1 MRGEGGE
8 KRKRRGGGR
17 DEEGETRTKRE
28 IFQATRNT
36 VRRDVTHK
44 KNSLSKIASGTCS

>member
-8 KRKRRGGGR
+8 KRKSGGGGR
-17 DEEGETRTKRE
+17 DEEGEEGETRTKRE
-28 IFQATRNT
+28 IFQATRNP

-44 KNSLSKIASGTCS
+44 KNSLSKIA